1 MIPAQPP
8 TERQRQIQEV
18 VRSLW
23 RMSYETK
30 RHTMLIARL
39 SLDCREAEMDDVRKR
54 LDLALSLLESGSNHL
69 KVTGNLIDD
78 AYGAIG
84 RLR

>member
-1 MIPAQPP
+1 
-8 TERQRQIQEV
+8 
-18 VRSLW
+18 
-23 RMSYETK
+23 MSYETK

-39 SLDCREAEMDDVRKR
+39 SLDCREAEMDEVRKR
-54 LDLALSLLESGSNHL
+54 LDRALGALETGSIFL
-69 KVTGNLIDD
+69 KVTGNMIDD